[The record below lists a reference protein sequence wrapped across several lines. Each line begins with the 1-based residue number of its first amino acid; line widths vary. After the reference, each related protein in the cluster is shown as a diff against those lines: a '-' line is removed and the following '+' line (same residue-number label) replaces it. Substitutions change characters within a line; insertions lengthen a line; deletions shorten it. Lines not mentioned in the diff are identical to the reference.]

1 MKTDKAQELAYIQAV
16 LDHDDQEAFQA
27 LVERYQAG
35 LVLHLSK
42 IVGDQ
47 ETAEDLAQD
56 AFIRSYRKLHKYNPQ
71 YAYSTWLYRIATNL
85 AFSHLR
91 KKSTVPLEEPEMF
104 ASDQNIHAEAE
115 TSELRSNVRAQV
127 NKLPNNYKKV
137 VSMYYWHGM
146 SYEEMAAATNV
157 PVGTIKT
164 WMFRA
169 KAKLKDNLKER

>member
-1 MKTDKAQELAYIQAV
+1 LTSNKEQELKYIQAV
-16 LDHDDQEAFQA
+16 LDHDDQQAFQA
-27 LVERYQAG
+27 LVERYQVG
-35 LVLHLSK
+35 LINHLYR

-47 ETAEDLAQD
+47 ETAEDLAQE
-56 AFIRSYRKLHKYNPQ
+56 AFVRSYRKLHKYNPQ
-71 YAYSTWLYRIATNL
+71 YAYSTWLYRIGTNL

-104 ASDQNIHAEAE
+104 ASDQNLHQEAE
-115 TSELRSNVRAQV
+115 TSELRANVRSKV
-127 NKLPNNYKKV
+127 EKLPENYKRV
-137 VSMYYWHGM
+137 VAMYYWHGM

-169 KAKLKDNLKER
+169 KAKLKEDLKD

>member
-1 MKTDKAQELAYIQAV
+1 MITKKEQELVYIKAV
-16 LDHDDQEAFQA
+16 LDHDDQEAFQM
-27 LVERYQAG
+27 LVERYQVG
-35 LVLHLSK
+35 LIGHLTR

-47 ETAEDLAQD
+47 ETAEDLAQE

-71 YAYSTWLYRIATNL
+71 YAYSTWLYRIGTNL

-104 ASDQNIHAEAE
+104 ASDQNVHAEAE
-115 TSELRSNVRAQV
+115 TSELRANVRSKID
-127 NKLPNNYKKV
+127 KLPANYKRV
-137 VSMYYWHGM
+137 VAMHYWHGM
-146 SYEEMAAATNV
+146 SYEEMASATNV

-169 KAKLKDNLKER
+169 KAKLKEDLKD

>member
-1 MKTDKAQELAYIQAV
+1 MKTDKEQELKYIQAV

-27 LVERYQAG
+27 LVERYQVG
-35 LVLHLSK
+35 LINHLYR

-56 AFIRSYRKLHKYNPQ
+56 AFVRSYRKLHKYNPQ
-71 YAYSTWLYRIATNL
+71 YAYSTWLYRIGTNL

-91 KKSTVPLEEPEMF
+91 KKTTLPLEEPEQF
-104 ASDQNIHAEAE
+104 ASDQDVHADAE
-115 TSELRSNVRAQV
+115 RSELRHNVR
-127 NKLPNNYKKV
+127 KKV
-137 VSMYYWHGM
+137 EGLPSKYKQVVAMYYWHGM

-169 KAKLKDNLKER
+169 KAKLKEDIEV